1 MVRRV
6 SSDRFRRAALAAAA
20 FTLFLGAPA
29 ARADCASWNPVGSA
43 GAYGTRPITAR
54 DLIELVNFGRPDV
67 EPLGGPSAFG
77 VSPDGRWIATV
88 LQRADLATNGF
99 CQALVLIDRRHLVP
113 PRPLDRGGD
122 FLLETYSDDGH
133 VDSNGVPR
141 LNAARFSGDGRT
153 IAYLK
158 RLNGRTRLWVAD
170 LDGRRPAA
178 VSPAARD
185 VTTWQWLGGGQ
196 TLAYAYEQGG
206 AAAAA
211 ATAIEAEG
219 LRGWHF
225 DRRVAP
231 MLGLMPQLP
240 APLPETVEAV
250 DVESGA
256 SVPVSPADRAA
267 LGSDGEMPL
276 AHHRQGAGGRVAW
289 AERLRTYAFSPLRIE
304 TRGATGLAIP
314 CAAAACT
321 GHIAGLWWVEGG
333 RTLVFLRSEGWND
346 RFTAMYRWLP
356 DGGQPQQILRTDD
369 VIEGCTPAGDDLVCT
384 RQGAIQP
391 PRLVSIDTKTGRQ
404 QILFDPNPGFA
415 ALQLGRVARLEWRN
429 NVGREVYGDLVL
441 PPGYKGG
448 RLPTIVVLY
457 RSRGFLRGG
466 TGNDYPI
473 QLFANRGFAV
483 LSIGRPALFAEGD
496 QAITD
501 DDAFWRANTRDWADR
516 RSVDSAIQ
524 SGLDLLVAKG
534 IADPARLALTGLS
547 DGASS
552 VRFALIASQ
561 RYAAAAIS
569 TCCVD
574 ESSDDV
580 VGPGWVTES
589 AKLGYPPATP
599 VDDKFWL
606 PYSLALNAPQIRT
619 PLLMQLADSELLSS
633 LHAYTALETAGQPV
647 DLYFYPNEFHFKWQP
662 AHRLAVYDRYL
673 DWFSFWLQYREDPA
687 PAKTEQYAHWRL
699 LRDRLVPRR
708 SP

>member
-1 MVRRV
+1 MVRPVTVARL
-6 SSDRFRRAALAAAA
+6 RWGALAMALGLFAAVP
-20 FTLFLGAPA
+20 T
-29 ARADCASWNPVGSA
+29 ARAGCEGWNPVSGA
-43 GAYGTRPITAR
+43 GAYGARPITAR
-54 DLIELVNFGRPDV
+54 DLIELVNFGRPDI

-77 VSPDGRWIATV
+77 LSPDGRWIATV
-88 LQRADLATNGF
+88 LQRADLASNGF
-99 CQALVLIDRRHLVP
+99 CQALVLIDRQHIVP
-113 PRPLDRGGD
+113 PRLLDRGGD
-122 FLLETYSDDGH
+122 FLLATYSDGGF

-141 LNAARFSGDGRT
+141 LNAARFSPDGRT

-158 RLNGRTRLWVAD
+158 RLDGHTRLWVAD
-170 LDGRRPAA
+170 RDGRRPAA

-185 VTTWQWLGGGQ
+185 VSKWQWLGRGQ
-196 TLAYAYEQGG
+196 TLVYAYEHGG
-206 AAAAA
+206 TAAAA
-211 ATAIEAEG
+211 AIEAEG

-231 MLGLMPQLP
+231 MLGLRPQIP

-267 LGSDGEMPL
+267 LASDGELPL
-276 AHHRQGAGGRVAW
+276 AQHRPGSEGRVAW
-289 AERLRTYAFSPLRIE
+289 AERLRNYAFSPLRIE
-304 TRGATGLAIP
+304 MRGATGRGIS
-314 CAAAACT
+314 CSAAACT
-321 GHIAGLWWVEGG
+321 GHIAGLWWVDAG

-346 RFTAMYRWLP
+346 RFRAMYRWLP
-356 DGGQPQQILRTDD
+356 DGGQPQRILRTDD
-369 VIEGCTPAGDDLVCT
+369 VIEGCMPTGVDLICT
-384 RQGAIQP
+384 RQGATQP

-404 QILFDPNPGFA
+404 QLLFDPNPGFG
-415 ALQLGRVARLEWRN
+415 ALVLGGVERLEWRN

-441 PPGYKGG
+441 PPGYKSG

-483 LSIGRPALFAEGD
+483 LSIDRPALFA
-496 QAITD
+496 QANPAITD

-534 IADPARLALTGLS
+534 IADPSRLALTGLS

-552 VRFALIASQ
+552 VRFALIASR

-580 VGPGWVTES
+580 VGPNWVTES
-589 AKLGYPPATP
+589 ARLGYPPAAP
-599 VDDKFWL
+599 VDEKFWR
-606 PYSLALNAPQIRT
+606 PYSLALNAAAIRT

-633 LHAYTALETAGQPV
+633 LHAYTALEAAGQPV
-647 DLYFYPNEFHFKWQP
+647 DLYFYPGEFHFKYQP
-662 AHRLAVYDRYL
+662 AHRQAVYDRNL
-673 DWFSFWLQYREDPA
+673 DWFSFWLQHREDPA
-687 PAKTEQYAHWRL
+687 PAKAAHFARWRA
-699 LRDRLVPRR
+699 LRDRLPAKR